1 MVIVNSYPLA
11 VILCFVIM
19 LCWGS
24 WGNTQ
29 KAAAKSWRYELFYW
43 DYVLGMVVFSLLL
56 ALTLGSFG
64 PEGRSFF
71 QDIAQAD
78 IANIGWIVLG
88 GFIFNASNILLSAS
102 TSIAGMSVAF
112 PLGCG
117 LALVLGVFNNLRVE
131 MAQGALKSNVPLL
144 ALGVALVVIAVIL
157 NGVASGKKGGA
168 NQISK
173 QDQRKGVI
181 LALVAGIVMS
191 FFSSF
196 VMRAMDLKDFAN
208 MEAGKVGPYTAIVVF
223 SLAVLVS
230 HFIFGP
236 LVMKKPF
243 VGEPVSMNAYF
254 KGDAKTHI
262 VGMLGGM
269 IWCLGTALSYIAAGK
284 AGASVSYALGQGAP
298 MVAAIWGIF
307 IWKEF
312 KGSSRKVYGL
322 LGAMFLFFIIGL
334 GLIVVSGN

>member
-243 VGEPVSMNAYF
+243 LGEPGYARRYAMVPRYRPQLHCRRQGRRIRFLRSRTGRAY
-254 KGDAKTHI
+254 GRRH
-262 VGMLGGM
+262 LGYLYLEG
-269 IWCLGTALSYIAAGK
+269 
-284 AGASVSYALGQGAP
+284 VQGIKQEGLWP
-298 MVAAIWGIF
+298 SRCDVPLLHHRSRPHCGI
-307 IWKEF
+307 
-312 KGSSRKVYGL
+312 R
-322 LGAMFLFFIIGL
+322 
-334 GLIVVSGN
+334 